1 MSEEVE
7 VEEIAVESVPDLET
21 TPVPEVKEAERTFT
35 QSELDAIVSKRL
47 AKESRKVTRQAEL
60 EAENRILREQS
71 NRREPEKVVGEPAP
85 DNYSTTED
93 YLDARAEWIADR
105 KIEAKLS
112 ELERNQTANE
122 EAKNRN
128 KAISDWQGRA
138 EKAAAKH
145 SDYDEALENVDHI
158 KIPPM
163 TQTAIM
169 ESEVGAEIAY
179 YLAKHPDELEK
190 IVNLKPHAALMAL
203 GRIESKLTDTIEAK
217 KATTKVPE
225 PISPLRGKSGAVNVG
240 YNPDDDYKTFLHK
253 RNIELGRIK

>member
-1 MSEEVE
+1 MSEEIVAE
-7 VEEIAVESVPDLET
+7 PIAVESVIDLET
-21 TPVPEVKEAERTFT
+21 TPTPEVKGAEKTFT

-47 AKESRKVTRQAEL
+47 SKESRKLTRQAEL
-60 EAENRILREQS
+60 EAENRVLREQS
-71 NRREPEKVVGEPAP
+71 NRREPEKVVGEPIP
-85 DNYSTTED
+85 DKYSTTED

-112 ELERNQTANE
+112 EHDKKLAYNEEMKERNKT
-122 EAKNRN
+122 
-128 KAISDWQGRA
+128 ISDWQSKV
-138 EKAAAKH
+138 EKVSAKY

-158 KIPPM
+158 KIPSM

-169 ESEVGAEIAY
+169 ESEVGAELAY

-190 IVNLKPHAALMAL
+190 IVNLKSHSALMAL
-203 GRIESKLTDTIEAK
+203 GRIESKLTDTTEAR

-225 PISPLRGKSGAVNVG
+225 PISPLRGKSGSVNVG

>member
-1 MSEEVE
+1 MSEEVV
-7 VEEIAVESVPDLET
+7 VETAAAEPATELET
-21 TPVPEVKEAERTFT
+21 TAVPEVKEPEKTFT

-71 NRREPEKVVGEPAP
+71 NKREPEKVVGEPSP

-112 ELERNQTANE
+112 EREKKLAADE
-122 EAKNRN
+122 EAKERN
-128 KAISDWQGRA
+128 KTISEWQRKV
-138 EKAAAKH
+138 EKVSAKH

-169 ESEVGAEIAY
+169 ESDIGGDIAY

-190 IVNLKPHAALMAL
+190 LVTLKPHAALMAL
-203 GRIESKLTDTIEAK
+203 GKIEAKLTDTAEAK
-217 KATTKVPE
+217 KVTTKVPE

-240 YNPDDDYKTFLHK
+240 YNPDDDFKTFLHK